1 MGIVKRN
8 GNTLLDF
15 YNKIL
20 IGYNIT
26 ILNVSQ
32 TYISYKIEKNGID
45 FDLILVL
52 FDNDDRIK
60 FIKICSQH
68 DIKIN

>member
-1 MGIVKRN
+1 MSVIRRN

-15 YNKIL
+15 YDKLL

-26 ILNVSQ
+26 IIEFTPTN
-32 TYISYKIEKNGID
+32 ISYKIEKNGIE
-45 FDLILVL
+45 FDLNLIL
-52 FDNDDRIK
+52 FNNDDRIK